1 MRTMLAHFLLHI
13 QSFSSSPVFK
23 WEDYAKNDHVH
34 RQWPI
39 PLPDSATLPKLT
51 GGGYNMSGN
60 LFLLSKLDLT
70 QVIHDPSCG
79 RRRSL
84 PPLAGDQHTW
94 HLFGRWSGGG
104 C

>member
-1 MRTMLAHFLLHI
+1 MLAHFLLYI
-13 QSFSSSPVFK
+13 QSFPSSTVFK
-23 WEDYAKNDHVH
+23 CEDYAKNDHVH

-51 GGGYNMSGN
+51 GGGKYVWE
-60 LFLLSKLDLT
+60 SKLDLT
-70 QVIHDPSCG
+70 QVIHDPPCG